1 MRHFAVLLGTV
12 LIPASFATAAP
23 RPELE
28 AALKAI
34 QRVDREG
41 KGHAEAKAAVKIAA
55 AVPAGELVTILEAI
69 DVANPLAANW
79 LAGAFETASQN
90 AAKDFPKGDIEKFLL
105 DRTHSHRA
113 RVLAFDALSRADGTA
128 RDRLIPG
135 MIDDPSAE
143 LRREAVARLM
153 KGAETAPAD
162 EAKSLRRQAFA
173 AAVDGDQV
181 QELAKIL
188 TKEGETLDL
197 VKHFGFVTRWN
208 LIGPFDNR
216 ETKGFAIAYPPEKE
230 RNLEAEYEGMKG
242 PVKWAPFAAP
252 IDSTVLDP
260 EKVGLFDIAKLT
272 EPHKGA
278 ATYATTE
285 FDSEKEQPV
294 EFRLATDNAW
304 KLWLNGELMFA
315 HEEYHRGRFFD
326 QYIVQGTLKPG
337 KNELLLKVCQNEQKD
352 DWAQDWSFQFR
363 VCDLSGKAV
372 LSAEPKTTAQRSR

>member
-1 MRHFAVLLGTV
+1 MRRFAFLLGTV
-12 LIPASFATAAP
+12 LIPASLPAAAP
-23 RPELE
+23 RPELVQ
-28 AALKAI
+28 ALKTI
-34 QRVDREG
+34 QSVDREG
-41 KGHAEAKAAVKIAA
+41 KGHAEAKAAAKVAGQA
-55 AVPAGELVTILEAI
+55 PPGELVTILEAI
-69 DVANPLAANW
+69 DAANPLAANW
-79 LAGAFETASQN
+79 LAGAFETASQS
-90 AAKDFPKGDIEKFLL
+90 AAKDFPKGEIETFLL

-113 RVLAFDALSRADGTA
+113 RVLAFEALSRADGTA

-153 KGAETAPAD
+153 KAAGTAPAE
-162 EAKSLRRQAFA
+162 EAKTLRRQAFA

-197 VKHFGFVTRWN
+197 VKHFGFVTRWS

-216 ETKGFAIAYPPEKE
+216 GTKGFDVAYPPEKE
-230 RNLEAEYEGMKG
+230 RNLQAEYEGMKG
-242 PVKWAPFAAP
+242 AVQWAPHAAP
-252 IDSTVLDP
+252 FDPAVLDP

-285 FDSEKEQPV
+285 FTSEKEQPV
-294 EFRLATDNAW
+294 EFRLATSNAW
-304 KLWLNGELMFA
+304 KLWLNGELVFA
-315 HEEYHRGRFFD
+315 REEYHRGMFFD
-326 QYIVQGTLKPG
+326 QYIVRGTLRPG
-337 KNELLLKVCQNEQKD
+337 KNELLLKVCQNEQTE

-372 LSAEPKTTAQRSR
+372 LSAEPKTTAQRSQ